1 MKAIFLANYKG
12 NIDYVYAEENINRV
26 ASLCDIEKD
35 KVYTESEILAD
46 PAPFKD
52 VEYIFSTW
60 SMPGG
65 GEIKLVD
72 YLPNLKAVFYAA
84 GSVRYFANEYFEKNV
99 KIFSAY
105 AANAIP
111 VAEFTVGQ
119 ILLANKGYFQSSV
132 LAKSGDYKTAGE
144 ISHARVGNYG
154 ANIGI
159 IGAGMIGRKVIEL
172 LKPYKLNILVYDV
185 FMTEEQ
191 AEALGVKKCSLEEI
205 FSTCHIVSNH
215 LANVP
220 ATVGILKKEHFASM
234 MPYATFINT
243 GRGAQVDEDGMI
255 EVLEERKDICALL
268 DVTISEPPAEGSK
281 FFTLENVF
289 LSPHIAGSQGWEVR
303 RMAELVID
311 EFENYLN
318 GRPTPYEITPE
329 KLAKMA

>member
-35 KVYTESEILAD
+35 KVYTEAEILAD

-99 KIFSAY
+99 RIFSAY

-111 VAEFTVGQ
+111 VAEYTVGQ
-119 ILLANKGYFQSSV
+119 ILLANKGFFQSSL
-132 LAKSGDYKTAGE
+132 LAKAGE
-144 ISHARVGNYG
+144 HQKACDASHAHVGNYG

-159 IGAGMIGRKVIEL
+159 IGAGMIGKKVIEL
-172 LKPYKLNILVYDV
+172 LKPYRLNILVFDV
-185 FMTEEQ
+185 FMSEEQ
-191 AEALGVKKCSLEEI
+191 AEAMGVKKATLEEI
-205 FSTCHIVSNH
+205 FSTCHVVSNH

-220 ATVGILKKEHFASM
+220 ATVGILKKEHFEAM
-234 MPYATFINT
+234 MPNATFINT
-243 GRGAQVDEDGMI
+243 GRGAQVCEDEML
-255 EVLEERKDICALL
+255 EVLEERIDICALL
-268 DVTISEPPAEGSK
+268 DVTVEEPPKEGSK
-281 FFTLENVF
+281 FYTLPNVF
-289 LSPHIAGSQGWEVR
+289 LTPHIAGSQEWEVR

-311 EFENYLN
+311 EFENLIN
-318 GRPTPYEITPE
+318 GRPVSYEITPE

>member
-1 MKAIFLANYKG
+1 MKAIFLANNKG

-35 KVYTESEILAD
+35 KVYTEEEILAN
-46 PAPFKD
+46 PEPFKD

-65 GEIKLVD
+65 GEIKLID
-72 YLPNLKAVFYAA
+72 YLPNVKALFYAA
-84 GSVRYFANEYFEKNV
+84 GSVRYFANEYFEKGV
-99 KIFSAY
+99 RIFSAY

-119 ILLANKGYFQSSV
+119 ILLASKGYFQSSA
-132 LAKSGDYKTAGE
+132 LAKSGDYKKASE
-144 ISHARVGNYG
+144 VSLARVGNYG

-172 LKPYKLNILVYDV
+172 LKPYKLNILVFDV

-191 AEALGVKKCSLEEI
+191 AEAMGVKKCSLEEI
-205 FSTCHIVSNH
+205 FSSCHIVSNH

-220 ATVGILKKEHFASM
+220 ATQGILKKEHFEMM
-234 MPYATFINT
+234 MPNATFINT
-243 GRGAQVDEDGMI
+243 GRGAQVDEEGML
-255 EVLEERKDICALL
+255 EVYERRSDLCALL
-268 DVTISEPPAEGSK
+268 DVTISEPPVEGSK
-281 FFTLENVF
+281 FYTLPNIF

-318 GRPTPYEITPE
+318 GRPTLYEITPE

>member
-1 MKAIFLANYKG
+1 MKAIFLANNKG
-12 NIDYVYAEENINRV
+12 NIDYVYAKENIDRV

-35 KVYTESEILAD
+35 KVYTEEEILAD
-46 PAPFKD
+46 PTPFKD

-65 GEIKLVD
+65 GDIKLID
-72 YLPNLKAVFYAA
+72 HLPNVKAVFYAA

-99 KIFSAY
+99 RIFSAY

-119 ILLANKGYFQSSV
+119 ILLANKGYFQSCA
-132 LAKSGDYKTAGE
+132 LAKAGEHERAGE
-144 ISHARVGNYG
+144 ISRARVGNYG

-172 LKPYKLNILVYDV
+172 LKPYKLNVFVFDV
-185 FMTEEQ
+185 FMTDEQ
-191 AEALGVKKCSLEEI
+191 AQAMGVKKCSLEEI
-205 FSTCHIVSNH
+205 FRSCHIVSNH

-220 ATVGILKKEHFASM
+220 ATQGILKKEHFESM
-234 MPYATFINT
+234 MEYATFINT
-243 GRGAQVDEDGMI
+243 GRGAQVCEDDMI
-255 EVLEERKDICALL
+255 DVLSRREDVCALL
-268 DVTISEPPAEGSK
+268 DVTITEPPVKGSK
-281 FFTLENVF
+281 LYTLPNVF

-311 EFENYLN
+311 EFEHYLK
-318 GRPTPYEITPE
+318 GEPTSYEITPE
-329 KLAKMA
+329 KLANMA

>member
-12 NIDYVYAEENINRV
+12 NIDYVYAKENINRV
-26 ASLCDIEKD
+26 AALCDIEKD
-35 KVYTESEILAD
+35 KVYTEAEILED
-46 PAPFKD
+46 PTPFKD

-65 GEIKLVD
+65 GEIKLVN
-72 YLPNLKAVFYAA
+72 YLPNLKAIFYAA

-99 KIFSAY
+99 RIFSAY

-111 VAEFTVGQ
+111 VAEYTVGQ
-119 ILLANKGYFQSSV
+119 ILLANKGFFQSSV
-132 LAKSGDYKTAGE
+132 LAKAGE
-144 ISHARVGNYG
+144 HKKACDVSHAHVGNYG

-172 LKPYKLNILVYDV
+172 LKPYKLNILVFDV

-191 AEALGVKKCSLEEI
+191 AQAMGVKKASLEEI
-205 FSTCHIVSNH
+205 FSTCHVVSNH

-220 ATVGILKKEHFASM
+220 ATIGILKKEHFESM
-234 MPYATFINT
+234 MQYATFINT

-255 EVLEERKDICALL
+255 EVLERRSDICALL
-268 DVTISEPPAEGSK
+268 DVTITEPPVEGSK
-281 FFTLENVF
+281 LYALPNVV
-289 LSPHIAGSQGWEVR
+289 LTPHIAGSQEWEVR
-303 RMAELVID
+303 RMAALVID